1 MTAGVAGAAEG
12 AAGARVEAGQARVAA
27 TVAVARWAA
36 VVAEMEVAVWA
47 AAETVAEM
55 AEVGWGQVAV
65 VGVVGPVGPP
75 LARREEG
82 EAAASRAGRTATA
95 GTRAERMVAEAAG
108 RAAVWTV
115 ATAAAGW
122 AAGWTVVA
130 AQALV
135 GRVADGLVAAA
146 ATAADPP
153 ALREGSAAP
162 ATTVGAAEAVVQ
174 ELVRVVAA
182 RATGRAAEGTR
193 AWVVGRVRVVEA
205 MAAGVAEAAAA
216 VAHLR
221 APGVAAR
228 VRAPAGGA
236 TAEEATVEGAA
247 A

>member
-1 MTAGVAGAAEG
+1 V
-12 AAGARVEAGQARVAA
+12 ARVEAGQARVEA

-36 VVAEMEVAVWA
+36 VVAEMEGAVWA

-55 AEVGWGQVAV
+55 AEVGWGQVA
-65 VGVVGPVGPP
+65 VVGPVGPP

-95 GTRAERMVAEAAG
+95 VTRAERMVAEAAG

-130 AQALV
+130 AQASV

-162 ATTVGAAEAVVQ
+162 ATTVGAASAAAATEAVVQ
-174 ELVRVVAA
+174 ELVPRVVAA

-193 AWVVGRVRVVEA
+193 AWVVARVRVVEA

-228 VRAPAGGA
+228 GRAPAGGA
-236 TAEEATVEGAA
+236 TAEEATVVWAA